1 MEMENAG
8 CSRLEKLPATNTLVV
23 TQLEADLM
31 TNSLIASNANWLVDS
46 PETNANCTAKTRYGQ
61 ADQSCRFRI
70 NGMQVEV
77 AFDLPQRAVTPGQYI
92 AFYNGTQ
99 CLGGAQIE
107 STMAGTN
114 SDD

>member
-1 MEMENAG
+1 M
-8 CSRLEKLPATNTLVV
+8 EKLPATNTLVV

-31 TNSLIASNANWLVDS
+31 SNGLVATNANWLVDS
-46 PETNANCTAKTRYGQ
+46 PDTNANCTAKTRYGQ

-70 NGMQVEV
+70 NGTQVEV

-107 STMAGTN
+107 STMVGTR